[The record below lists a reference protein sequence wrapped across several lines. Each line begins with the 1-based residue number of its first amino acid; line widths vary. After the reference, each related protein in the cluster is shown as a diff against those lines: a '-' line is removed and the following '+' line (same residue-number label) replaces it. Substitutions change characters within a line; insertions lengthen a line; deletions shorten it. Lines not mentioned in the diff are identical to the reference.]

1 MKTVKSIYIAIL
13 VVFISSCKD
22 EFIETEPQAT
32 ILEDNYY
39 QSEEQI
45 FRGLIAAYDP
55 LQWTFA
61 DGAWSSSVMLG
72 EIRSDNA
79 NAGGDPS
86 DGDQPGWQAI
96 DDFLNTSLTLE
107 SQAFWKKGWWGV
119 YRSNLIINNDNVSSV
134 AVDEYKAEAKFL
146 RAFYHF
152 DMFRTFGPV
161 PIIDHVILENEY
173 SDIERANLSDLFEFI
188 TTDLE
193 EAIPLLQESKYEGS
207 MAGRVSRTTA
217 QALLGKVY
225 LYWADLANDDPA
237 LFDQAATHLNA
248 VITSGEY
255 QLLDDY
261 HELFAFGAKN
271 TAESVF
277 EIQFTNAVP
286 ADWGGT
292 VFIDGN
298 MITQLTGIRGLCS
311 DHPEYDAGWGFMLPT
326 ESLYTHFL
334 SDDEYRRTAS
344 ITTPDELAD
353 EGCNVD
359 IGEQN
364 MADYEGYFQIKYANY
379 NDYSAPNGGDPVL
392 QKDPNQPV
400 IRYADVLLMYA
411 EALERGN
418 GSSGEAMQYIDMVR
432 ERAAGPGDNSGN
444 FRTTQQLM
452 TDEGFTLLEAIW
464 YERRAEFAIEGDRW
478 FDLIRSGRVDNSLF
492 GSQKAAN
499 LDQSKIYLPIPQKD
513 IDNTG
518 GSLTEYPSPDLFN

>member
-1 MKTVKSIYIAIL
+1 MKFMKFIYLAVL
-13 VVFISSCKD
+13 VTFLSSCKD
-22 EFIETEPQAT
+22 EFIETVPQAT

-39 QSEEQI
+39 QSEEQM

-96 DDFLNTSLTLE
+96 DDFQSTSLTLE

-119 YRSNLIINNDNVSSV
+119 YRSNLIINNTNISS
-134 AVDEYKAEAKFL
+134 ATIDEYKAEAKFL

-152 DMFRTFGPV
+152 DMFRSFGPV
-161 PIIDHVILENEY
+161 PVVDHVILENEY
-173 SDIERANLSDLFEFI
+173 SEIERANLTELFEFI

-193 EAIPLLQESKYEGS
+193 EAIPLLQDVKYSGS
-207 MAGRVSRTTA
+207 QAGRVSKTTA

-225 LYWADLANDDPA
+225 LYWADLANDDPN
-237 LFDQAATHLNA
+237 LFDQAATHLNS
-248 VITSGEY
+248 VISSGQYE
-255 QLLDDY
+255 LLDDY
-261 HELFAFGAKN
+261 SQLFSFGVKN
-271 TAESVF
+271 SEESVF

-286 ADWGGT
+286 ADWGGQE
-292 VFIDGN
+292 FIDGN
-298 MITQLTGIRGLCS
+298 MITQLVGIRGLCS
-311 DHPEYDAGWGFMLPT
+311 NHPEYDAGWGFMLPT
-326 ESLYTHFL
+326 ESLNSHFL
-334 SDDEYRRTAS
+334 ADDQYRRNAI
-344 ITTPDELAD
+344 ITTPAELAAN
-353 EGCNVD
+353 GCNVD
-359 IGEQN
+359 LAEQN
-364 MADYEGYFQIKYANY
+364 MADFEGYFQIKYANY
-379 NDYSAPNGGDPVL
+379 SNYSAPNGGDINL

-411 EALERGN
+411 EALERGG

-432 ERAAGPGDNSGN
+432 ERAVGPGDNSAD
-444 FRTTQQLM
+444 FRNTQQLM
-452 TDEGFTLLEAIW
+452 SDEGLNLLEAIW

-478 FDLIRSGRVDNSLF
+478 FDLVRSGRVDGNLF
-492 GSQKAAN
+492 SPQKAGN
-499 LDQSKIYLPIPQKD
+499 LDQSKVFLPIPQRD

-518 GSLTEYPSPDLFN
+518 GSLTEYPSAELFN

>member
-1 MKTVKSIYIAIL
+1 MKSMKFIYIAIL
-13 VVFISSCKD
+13 VVFISSCQD

-39 QSEEQI
+39 QSEEQM

-119 YRSNLIINNDNVSSV
+119 YRANLIINNDKLSSEV
-134 AVDEYKAEAKFL
+134 IDEYKAEAKFL

-173 SDIERANLSDLFEFI
+173 SEIERANLTELFEFI
-188 TTDLE
+188 SNDLE
-193 EAIPLLQESKYEGS
+193 EAIPLLQEAKYTGS
-207 MAGRVSRTTA
+207 LAGRVSRTTA

-225 LYWADLANDDPA
+225 LYWADLANDDPN
-237 LFDQAATHLNA
+237 LFDQAATHLNN
-248 VITSGEY
+248 VITSGQY
-255 QLLDDY
+255 QLVDDY
-261 HELFAFGAKN
+261 HQLFAFGVKN
-271 TAESVF
+271 SEESVF
-277 EIQFTNAVP
+277 EIQHTNAVP
-286 ADWGGT
+286 SDWGGAE
-292 VFIDGN
+292 FIDGN
-298 MITQLTGIRGLCS
+298 MMTQLCGIRGLCS
-311 DHPEYDAGWGFMLPT
+311 DHPEYEAGWGFLLPT
-326 ESLYTHFL
+326 ESLNSHFL
-334 SDDEYRRTAS
+334 DDDAYRRTAS
-344 ITTPDELAD
+344 IISATELSTD
-353 EGCNVD
+353 GCNVD
-359 IGEQN
+359 LAEQN
-364 MADYEGYFQIKYANY
+364 SADFDGYFQIKYANY
-379 NDYSAPNGGDPVL
+379 KDYTAPNGGDPVL

-411 EALERGN
+411 EALERGS
-418 GSSGEAMQYIDMVR
+418 GSSGEAMEHIDMVR

-444 FRTTQQLM
+444 FRDTQQLM
-452 TDEGFTLLEAIW
+452 AEEGLTLLEAIW

-478 FDLIRSGRVDNSLF
+478 FDLVRSGRVDNNLF
-492 GSQKAAN
+492 SAQKASN
-499 LDQSKIYLPIPQKD
+499 LDQSRIYLPIPQRD

-518 GSLTEYPSPDLFN
+518 GSLTEYPSAELFN